1 MLRWLED
8 LTEGDVAVVGPKIAR
23 LQTLRRLGI
32 EVPDGFAIT
41 TEAFRAFL
49 SESSL
54 ESLIDGE
61 LAAITNTDDLTSLE
75 AAAARLRQAIE
86 KVPLNESFAAL
97 LQDAYHELCFRYGD
111 IALPV
116 AVRSSAVGEDAAA
129 ASFAGQYESYLGII
143 GPEAVMTAVRKAWS
157 SLFVARALSYRLR
170 QRQHYRDTPMAVGVL
185 RLVHARCAGVGFSAD
200 PVRKKLDRFVVEG
213 SWGWGEAIVQGT
225 VEPDHVEIDRADGRV
240 ISYRVGNKKIAT
252 VFDRVLG
259 AVAEKELPARFHAA
273 RCLTDEMINALWQAL
288 AQIER
293 HFGHPVDIEWVIEPN
308 WRPGIPVSIVQVRPI
323 TTLGDEARASVP
335 PKWDALDYAAKYGL
349 GIKPKAV
356 IGSSSDSA
364 G

>member
-1 MLRWLED
+1 LRNTILMA
-8 LTEGDVAVVGPKIAR
+8 GYIQV
-23 LQTLRRLGI
+23 
-32 EVPDGFAIT
+32 
-41 TEAFRAFL
+41 EA
-49 SESSL
+49 
-54 ESLIDGE
+54 
-61 LAAITNTDDLTSLE
+61 
-75 AAAARLRQAIE
+75 
-86 KVPLNESFAAL
+86 
-97 LQDAYHELCFRYGD
+97 
-111 IALPV
+111 
-116 AVRSSAVGEDAAA
+116 
-129 ASFAGQYESYLGII
+129 
-143 GPEAVMTAVRKAWS
+143 
-157 SLFVARALSYRLR
+157 
-170 QRQHYRDTPMAVGVL
+170 
-185 RLVHARCAGVGFSAD
+185 
-200 PVRKKLDRFVVEG
+200 
-213 SWGWGEAIVQGT
+213 WGEAIVQGT

-240 ISYRVGNKKIAT
+240 ISYRVGNKKSAT